1 MTADKTLRHQ
11 PKNDFHN
18 LNYLTN
24 EVKDIQNV
32 ITKGNMTQKKFAEC
46 KQQIKTLKGKV
57 NLRFNKNKDSDKT
70 ILKDFEN
77 VCKKLETTAF

>member
-1 MTADKTLRHQ
+1 
-11 PKNDFHN
+11 
-18 LNYLTN
+18 
-24 EVKDIQNV
+24 
-32 ITKGNMTQKKFAEC
+32 MTQKKFAEC

-77 VCKKLETTAF
+77 VCKKLETTAFKNFKTIANMELKEFLEKQKNEQLKSKK